1 MHGGA
6 FGGVQS
12 SLTLSVL
19 EELFTHREGF
29 FEADI
34 TEPSEARMIESALH
48 SVRLEPHSLALASH
62 HSAAVPLIT
71 PDARNR
77 RCPCARSRAWD

>member
-12 SLTLSVL
+12 SLTWRVL
-19 EELFTHREGF
+19 EELVTHREGY
-29 FEADI
+29 FEADM

-48 SVRLEPHSLALASH
+48 SVRSPHQIEPR
-62 HSAAVPLIT
+62 
-71 PDARNR
+71 ARLHGA
-77 RCPCARSRAWD
+77 PSR